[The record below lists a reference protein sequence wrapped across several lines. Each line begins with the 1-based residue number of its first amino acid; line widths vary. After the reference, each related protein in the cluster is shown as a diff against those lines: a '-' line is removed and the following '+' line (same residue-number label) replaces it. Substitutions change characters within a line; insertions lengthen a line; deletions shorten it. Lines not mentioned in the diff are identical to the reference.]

1 MSHDLAV
8 TELHSSLA
16 AAGAVDVRPRDD
28 LRDPRRGLSCHLAHV
43 LPDGQPVVLPTIY
56 GRIDDV
62 LYVHG
67 SGASRMLR
75 ASKDGRVCVTVTLL
89 DGLVISRSAFHHSMN
104 YRSVVV
110 FGSPR
115 VVDDAAEKDA
125 ALAAIVEHV
134 VPGRTGGTRVPNA
147 KELAAT
153 LVLALAIDEASA
165 KTRTGP
171 PRRSPTMS
179 HSRTGAASCR
189 SGSSRSHR
197 CRTIWWPPVPPRR
210 RTSRR
215 TGVRVTRPRACP
227 TSRSRAAAAPRSR
240 AG

>member
-1 MSHDLAV
+1 MSHELAV
-8 TELHSSLA
+8 TELT
-16 AAGAVDVRPRDD
+16 RPRRLPGRSTSARETIYAILDE
-28 LRDPRRGLSCHLAHV
+28 GLFCHLAHV

-115 VVDDAAEKDA
+115 VVDDPAEKDA
-125 ALAAIVEHV
+125 ALTAIVEHA

-171 PRRSPTMS
+171 PTEEPDDLALPHWGGVVPLRVV
-179 HSRTGAASCR
+179 AE
-189 SGSSRSHR
+189 
-197 CRTIWWPPVPPRR
+197 PPVPDDL
-210 RTSRR
+210 
-215 TGVRVTRPRACP
+215 V
-227 TSRSRAAAAPRSR
+227 AAGAAPPGYLSAYRRPGHSSS
-240 AG
+240 GLSHFS